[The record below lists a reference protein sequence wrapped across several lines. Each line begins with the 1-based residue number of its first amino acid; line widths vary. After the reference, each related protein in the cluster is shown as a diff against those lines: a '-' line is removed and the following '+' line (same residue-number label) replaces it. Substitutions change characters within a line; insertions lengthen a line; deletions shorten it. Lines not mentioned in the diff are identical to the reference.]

1 MEDQSPTYERIKR
14 YLSAEMTPEEV
25 VAFENDLKSDEELA
39 ELLENEKRFLAAI
52 HFIARGTLGAKEIE
66 AQKAQREMLLD
77 AQRRFKSRGKV
88 KRFIQY
94 SVVAAA
100 AALLL
105 FLVVQQF
112 TPSSNNKLYNEF
124 YHPLSIHSPVIEKYA
139 IPDSSLAGKFLDLY
153 NRGAYKSYLDKME
166 SNQTQI
172 NQLPSDSIYQ
182 KEIINLYA
190 GICLMESNKHAEA
203 VKILSSIDSTS
214 SVYPAALWYSA
225 MGCIKEGEYEGSG
238 IILHKLESTI
248 SDYRDSAKIILK
260 MIVEQQ

>member
-25 VAFENDLKSDEELA
+25 VAFENDLNSDEELA

-52 HFIARGTLGAKEIE
+52 HFIARGTIDTKEIE
-66 AQKAQREMLLD
+66 AQKGQREMLLEV
-77 AQRRFKSRGKV
+77 QRRFKSRGKV
-88 KRFIQY
+88 KKLIQY

-100 AALLL
+100 AALLV
-105 FLVVQQF
+105 FLVVRQF
-112 TPSSNNKLYNEF
+112 TPSSNNNLYNEY

-225 MGCIKEGEYEGSG
+225 MGCLKEGDDEGSSFV
-238 IILHKLESTI
+238 LNKLVNSQSE
-248 SDYRDSAKIILK
+248 YQDSAKIMLK
-260 MIVEQQ
+260 IISEQQ